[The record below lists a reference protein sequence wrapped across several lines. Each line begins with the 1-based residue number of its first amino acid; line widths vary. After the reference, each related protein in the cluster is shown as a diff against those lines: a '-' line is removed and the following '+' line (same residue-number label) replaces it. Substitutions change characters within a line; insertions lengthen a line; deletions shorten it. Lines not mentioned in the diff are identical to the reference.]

1 MRKVYILR
9 YMFLSIIGVLPMMG
23 WGQTFKHY
31 AGHANNSDDYE
42 VIDASQGCLRQK
54 THEYEYT
61 IAMPEGGSLELPLPI
76 VNYMN
81 NGGDLEPRG
90 YFRWYN
96 YDTDKASDNLKQTS
110 QYNCLLTTLSDG
122 NNINKGLFAYNISMN
137 YYANH
142 TTVGVTY
149 TRPSDANW
157 KGENIACDVSRYVD
171 GCQGTFQHE
180 PTLSVRYIFHIIP
193 AKQLADEIKGKLL
206 ETGTGRDYSYED
218 EKDITVG
225 LKDKAATMTLRLNFN
240 DIGNYYFHPMS
251 NINTHHVFAT
261 DDAHKI
267 QASDFS
273 DEVVQANAIQW
284 RVYNSDK
291 SQYVWWTYKAG
302 SSTPRFF
309 DISLDLLNNTGVGAW
324 QDLNFK
330 KVSSKQTF
338 KYGDRIYVV
347 AIAENT
353 QTEQFCPI
361 SNFSCQVMNHYP
373 MTVDELKAANENTR
387 LVSYLDE
394 HYRSVAT
401 VSFDHDDDEQTLL
414 APTNANDNQ
423 DRLPSKWSKRSYGF
437 VYRDLIN
444 QSAGGTSVNKWA
456 NPRHSPLHG
465 EYGLYKT
472 ANVRGWSGHGSD
484 GGTSGLDNY
493 LWFSTNTLYDRT
505 YESTNG
511 AQYGHFLY
519 IDAADE
525 SRQIAEADFKADLC
539 VGSQVIFSS
548 AIADMTSG
556 PEQPQ
561 VLFKLYGV
569 HYDENNEETERH
581 LLHSFSTGSF
591 KNNRASLSTGKWYQG
606 YGKMVLQK
614 ESGVNNYTDF
624 KIVVDNFCKSTS
636 GADYAFDDLR
646 IYTKASKVD
655 VLQSAPICPDVDI
668 NQGTPTY
675 IKLKV
680 RALQETMAALADH
693 QDKKLY
699 FRFVDANG
707 KPTTTVNYGTAAQPE
722 YKWGSTTIH
731 SSIDEGETMDGA
743 KMYEKV
749 NDEWYVNI
757 ANRNFNLDP
766 KQTYYLSFAF
776 DDESVEDKNLLSWGK
791 PSDVCSIYS
800 ENFKMLQQTVVVTDA
815 NGNIA
820 TSVTIPCEKGAAP
833 QYQIKAQLQT
843 VDQNNGGS
851 VNLQSIKFNWYIDNT
866 HGDPVVR
873 NSSEFKNIPL
883 TEGEHT
889 IYVEPTTG
897 SATVT
902 EGGVNYEICL
912 GMMSFKLR
920 AVKNGPKLEFGFTDV
935 TYPKDYTRTIRLG
948 LPQVKAMAQ
957 QAKVDGKKGFL
968 RIPVCGK
975 TFIADNSAN
984 LLFVKYN
991 GDKTPFS
998 TIYLSGTND
1007 PTYQNRLGEGLKL
1020 AELESTT
1027 LARNATQLG
1036 LKFMPQVDETQ
1047 TSGTDVQ
1054 LHEGYWYEGILVFN
1068 EDGSKGTTVLCSG
1081 ETYVRFEIV
1090 PEYATWN
1097 PTANQNMSA
1106 AWNNDQ
1112 NWIRS
1117 TRSELYKSEADYTDY
1132 VGSSTS
1138 TSVANSA
1145 SGTNSTSA
1153 ANANEVAI
1161 DRMNAYVPMK
1171 FTKVV
1176 IPNLSGLYFPD
1187 LGYIAY
1193 QKSNGIATKLS
1204 NAKGDVATTNIQYA
1218 ILAKWDATDTTN
1230 HGLNVDGNLECEK
1243 FYGNTCDQIYFKP
1256 GGELLDQCYLIY
1268 NKAWVEKE
1276 LKPNTWYALS
1286 SPLKDVYAG
1295 DMYVPKASNR
1305 QETEAFEPISF
1316 SEQNN
1321 NRVTSPFYQRSW
1333 DDTSAEEIKLSELGT
1348 EASHKAYDY
1357 SGTGISFADQDLKAV
1372 SANWSHVYNKVDKE
1386 YSPME
1391 GFALKMGDKYT
1402 VSSDTP
1408 TALLRL
1414 PKADTKYTYYNRE
1427 QSTVNGGDS
1436 QSGST
1441 SSGSTITATL
1451 NKENAYRLVVD
1462 EDKQESALGKMSQSL
1477 SKLSDGNVY
1486 YLVGN
1491 PYMATLS
1498 MYKFIKANPALS
1510 PTIYVYENGALK
1522 LYDKLDMST
1531 QSYESKNDVTIA
1543 PMQSFFVKL
1552 ADGQTASSLNF
1563 TSAMT
1568 VDREV
1573 LGGVKTQAAE
1583 DEAQSRLLTMRVS
1596 DGSNSS
1602 EARVVV
1608 NAEATPDYDSSEDAP
1623 LLYDENLKDVPML
1636 YTVADDQA
1644 VAVNTMPSID
1654 WLPLGVISNG
1664 ASSSSANVLGSNKAD
1679 ASSTTKLSLKL
1690 KGLAKLSA
1698 PLYLYDAESKQYREL
1713 KDDEAVEIAANEH
1726 GRYFLTTTRGAT
1738 GIEAATMDENAVKV
1752 YSPVSG
1758 TLVVSS
1764 PAPILNKVE
1773 VFTVDGKL
1781 VATRQLQEANTVSIP
1796 VEASAVYIVKVTVRL
1811 DSNQYSNENDKVLT
1825 RKLSIR

>member
-1 MRKVYILR
+1 
-9 YMFLSIIGVLPMMG
+9 MFLSIIGVLPMMG
-23 WGQTFKHY
+23 WGQVFRHY
-31 AGHANNSDDYE
+31 EGIANKSGDYE
-42 VIDASQGCLRQK
+42 VIDASKDCLRQK
-54 THEYEYT
+54 THEFHYYIPVKAGVPT
-61 IAMPEGGSLELPLPI
+61 LLNLPI
-76 VNYMN
+76 VKYTQDG
-81 NGGDLEPRG
+81 GGDALEPRG
-90 YFRWYN
+90 FFRYYN
-96 YDTDKASDNLKQTS
+96 YDTDMKSDHLSAYASSSNK
-110 QYNCLLTTLSDG
+110 LTEMTDG
-122 NNINKGLFAYNISMN
+122 NGYSKGLVAYDIRVNAIRN
-137 YYANH
+137 
-142 TTVGVTY
+142 TVGVNY
-149 TRPSDANW
+149 TRPNDANW
-157 KGENIACDVSRYVD
+157 TGETVACDVSRYVD
-171 GCQGTFQHE
+171 GCENGTFTHE
-180 PTLSVRYIFHIIP
+180 PTLSMRYIFHMIP
-193 AKQLADEIKGKLL
+193 AEKYADDLQAAILKGVGSKVNDL
-206 ETGTGRDYSYED
+206 TYED
-218 EKDITVG
+218 NKEMSVG
-225 LKDKAATMTLRLNFN
+225 LRDSVSQLTLRLNFN
-240 DIGNYYFHPMS
+240 DITHYFFHPMRDLGK
-251 NINTHHVFAT
+251 HHIYYS
-261 DDAHKI
+261 DDQYQIKESYFDKS
-267 QASDFS
+267 QLM
-273 DEVVQANAIQW
+273 QANYIMW
-284 RVYNSDK
+284 RVYNADK
-291 SQYVWWTYKAG
+291 TMCATFWKG
-302 SSTPRFF
+302 GRFF
-309 DISLDLLNNTGVGAW
+309 TLTLNN
-324 QDLNFK
+324 LNSHQWNYLNNSAVPNAK
-330 KVSSKQTF
+330 KPSLTF
-338 KYGDRIYVV
+338 GSRVYVV
-347 AIAENT
+347 AYAYNT
-353 QTEQFCPI
+353 SNANVACPVA
-361 SNFSCQVMNHYP
+361 NFAVTFYNHYP
-373 MTVDELKAANENTR
+373 QTAEQLKAKSQNTR
-387 LVSYLDE
+387 LVDYLDE
-394 HYRSVAT
+394 HYRAVAK
-401 VSFDHDDDEQTLL
+401 VSFDDDDDEMTKYK
-414 APTNANDNQ
+414 PTSPNDNQ
-423 DRLPSKWSKRSYGF
+423 DRLPSSWQKRSYGF
-437 VYRDLIN
+437 VYRDLIDKT
-444 QSAGGTSVNKWA
+444 APGTQNNKWH
-456 NPRHSPLHG
+456 NPKHSPLHG

-472 ANVRGWSGHGSD
+472 ANVRGISGAGEAFV
-484 GGTSGLDNY
+484 DNY
-493 LWFSTNTLYDRT
+493 LWYQHGTLYDRT

-525 SRQIAEADFKADLC
+525 SRQIAEADFKANLC
-539 VGSQVIFSS
+539 AGSQVIFSS
-548 AIADMTSG
+548 AISDMTSG
-556 PEQPQ
+556 SVKPE

-569 HYDENNEETERH
+569 NYDETTGKETDRK
-581 LLHSFSTGSF
+581 LLHSFSTGYFSG
-591 KNNRASLSTGKWYQG
+591 NIDDYATCKWYQG

-614 ESGVNNYTDF
+614 ESGVNNYENF
-624 KIVVDNFCKSTS
+624 KLVVDNLCQGTG

-655 VLQSAPICPDVDI
+655 VLQSTPICPSVDI
-668 NQGTPTY
+668 SQGY
-675 IKLKV
+675 NESSMGNIKLKI
-680 RALQETMAALADH
+680 RALQETMTALAEH
-693 QDKKLY
+693 QDQKKLY
-699 FRFVDANG
+699 FRFVDSDGNVV
-707 KPTTTVNYGTAAQPE
+707 KNINYGTASEPNTQ
-722 YKWGSTTIH
+722 WGTTTIYNEV
-731 SSIDEGETMDGA
+731 DNGKTVDGSR
-743 KMYEKV
+743 MYEQID
-749 NDEWYVNI
+749 NEWYVNL

-766 KQTYYLSFAF
+766 NKTYYVSMAF
-776 DDESVEDKNLLSWGK
+776 DDDNVKDKNQLNWGK
-791 PSDVCSIYS
+791 PSDVCSLYS
-800 ENFKMLQQTVVVTDA
+800 ETFKLVQQTVVVSDA

-820 TSVTIPCEKGAAP
+820 TQVTIPCEKNQTP
-833 QYQIKAQLQT
+833 QYNIKAQIQT
-843 VDQNNGGS
+843 TDQNNGGTI
-851 VNLQSIKFNWYIDNT
+851 NLQSIKFNWYVDDT
-866 HGDPVVR
+866 HGVPVVT
-873 NSSEFKNIPL
+873 NSSEFKNVTL
-883 TEGEHT
+883 SEGEHT
-889 IYVEPTTG
+889 IYVEPVNSST
-897 SATVT
+897 TVT
-902 EGGVNYEICL
+902 EGGVSYEICL

-920 AVKNGPKLEFGFTDV
+920 AVKNGPKLAFGFSDV
-935 TYPKDYTRTIRLG
+935 LLPGNYTPTVRIG
-948 LPQVKAMAQ
+948 LPQVKALAER
-957 QAKVDGKKGFL
+957 AKANANSGYLKV
-968 RIPVCGK
+968 PVSSK
-975 TFIADNSAN
+975 SFVADNSQN

-998 TIYLSGTND
+998 TIYLSDTND
-1007 PTYQNRLGEGLKL
+1007 PSYQNRLGEGLKL

-1027 LARNATQLG
+1027 LPRNATQLG
-1036 LKFMPQVDETQ
+1036 LKFATQ
-1047 TSGTDVQ
+1047 TDEVQTTGKDVQ

-1081 ETYVRFEIV
+1081 ETYLRFEVV

-1097 PTANQNMSA
+1097 PTASNKMSA

-1117 TRSELYKSEADYTDY
+1117 TRSELYKSGADEYPDY
-1132 VGSSTS
+1132 IGSS
-1138 TSVANSA
+1138 ASA
-1145 SGTNSTSA
+1145 STG
-1153 ANANEVAI
+1153 NATGVAI

-1204 NAKGDVATTNIQYA
+1204 NAKGDAATTNIQYA
-1218 ILAKWDATDTTN
+1218 ILAKWDATDEAN
-1230 HGLNVDGNLECEK
+1230 HGLTSDGNLECEK

-1295 DMYVPKASNR
+1295 DMYVPKAGNR
-1305 QETEAFEPISF
+1305 QENEAFEPISF

-1333 DDTSAEEIKLSELGT
+1333 DDTSAEEIKLSDLGEQT
-1348 EASHKAYDY
+1348 SHKAYDY

-1414 PKADTKYTYYNRE
+1414 PKADTQYAYYNRE

-1441 SSGSTITATL
+1441 SSGSTTSGSTITATL

-1596 DGSNSS
+1596 DGNNSS

-1608 NAEATPDYDSSEDAP
+1608 NADATPDYDSSEDAP
-1623 LLYDENLKDVPML
+1623 LLYDENLKDLPML

-1644 VAVNTMPSID
+1644 VAVNTVPSID

-1664 ASSSSANVLGSNKAD
+1664 ASSSSANVLGRNKAD

-1690 KGLAKLSA
+1690 KGLDKLSA

-1713 KDDEAVEIAANEH
+1713 TDDEAVEIAANEH

-1738 GIEAATMDENAVKV
+1738 GIEAATTDENAVKV

>member
-23 WGQTFKHY
+23 WGQVFRHY
-31 AGHANNSDDYE
+31 EGIANKSGDYE
-42 VIDASQGCLRQK
+42 VIDASKDCLRQK
-54 THEYEYT
+54 THEYHYYYALKKGEHR
-61 IAMPEGGSLELPLPI
+61 ALSLPI
-76 VNYMN
+76 KDFNDRN
-81 NGGDLEPRG
+81 LTKDIDLEPAG
-90 YFRWYN
+90 FFRWYN
-96 YDTDKASDNLKQTS
+96 YDTDRASQNVAADGSSTYLHS
-110 QYNCLLTTLSDG
+110 VSDG
-122 NNINKGLFAYNISMN
+122 NNYAKGLVAYNLPKQAKQQN
-137 YYANH
+137 
-142 TTVGVTY
+142 VGVIY
-149 TRPSDANW
+149 TRPNDANW

-171 GCQGTFQHE
+171 GCKNGFEHE
-180 PTLSVRYIFHIIP
+180 PTLSIRYIFHIIP
-193 AKQLADEIKGKLL
+193 AEQLADDIQNAVVKGVESKANNL
-206 ETGTGRDYSYED
+206 TYED
-218 EKDITVG
+218 NKDITVG
-225 LKDKAATMTLRLNFN
+225 LKAPNSQFSLRLNFN
-240 DIGNYYFHPMS
+240 DINLYYIHPLQDVGK
-251 NINTHHVFAT
+251 HHVFYKNENN
-261 DDAHKI
+261 KI
-267 QASDFS
+267 QASYFNDQKLI
-273 DEVVQANAIQW
+273 QANMIMW
-284 RVYNSDK
+284 RIYNSDK
-291 SQYVWWTYKAG
+291 TLCHSEWGKT
-302 SSTPRFF
+302 SRF
-309 DISLDLLNNTGVGAW
+309 LDLSLTTLNGYNEWFTL
-324 QDLNFK
+324 DN
-330 KVSSKQTF
+330 SKANQKPTF
-338 KYGDRIYVV
+338 TYGSRFYVV
-347 AIAENT
+347 AYAYNSSNINEL
-353 QTEQFCPI
+353 CPI
-361 SNFSCQVMNHYP
+361 ANFTVNLYNSYP
-373 MTVDELKAANENTR
+373 MTLYQLQAAENNLR
-387 LVSYLDE
+387 MIDYLDS

-401 VSFDHDDDEQTLL
+401 ISFDDDDDEQTFLK
-414 APTNANDNQ
+414 PTNYDNNQ
-423 DRLPSKWSKRSYGF
+423 DRLPSKWAKRSYGF

-444 QSAGGTSVNKWA
+444 YSAGGTNSIWT
-456 NPRHSPLHG
+456 NPQHSPQHG

-472 ANVRGWSGHGSD
+472 ANVSGVSN
-484 GGTSGLDNY
+484 DNAMAGKGY
-493 LWFSTNTLYDRT
+493 KWYNHTPLYDRT
-505 YESTNG
+505 YVSTNG

-519 IDAADE
+519 VDASDE

-539 VGSQVIFSS
+539 AGSQVIFSS

-556 PEQPQ
+556 SERPQ
-561 VLFKLYGV
+561 LMFKLYGV
-569 HYDENNEETERH
+569 DYDENNKEVERK
-581 LLHSFSTGSF
+581 LLHSFSTGNFS
-591 KNNRASLSTGKWYQG
+591 NNTDEQKAVWYQG

-614 ESGVNNYTDF
+614 ESGVNNYQDF
-624 KIVVDNFCKSTS
+624 KIVVDNMCQKTN

-655 VLQSAPICPDVDI
+655 VLQSTPICPTVDTDK
-668 NQGTPTY
+668 NPTAPTTVQ
-675 IKLKV
+675 LKI
-680 RALQETMAALADH
+680 RGLQETMAALADH
-693 QDKKLY
+693 VDGKTLY
-699 FRFVDANG
+699 YRFVKADG
-707 KPTTTVNYGTAAQPE
+707 TPVTDVNYATSGNPAN
-722 YKWGSTTIH
+722 YKWGTTTIYNNV
-731 SSIDEGETMDGA
+731 DESRKVDNSA
-743 KMYEKV
+743 MYEKI
-749 NDEWYVNI
+749 NDEWYVVI
-757 ANRNFNLDP
+757 ANRYFGLKSNQN
-766 KQTYYLSFAF
+766 YYLSLAF
-776 DDESVEDKNLLSWGK
+776 DDEAIKDKDQLAWGK
-791 PSDVCSIYS
+791 PSDVCSLYS
-800 ENFKMLQQTVVVTDA
+800 ENFQMVQQKVVVTDA
-815 NGNIA
+815 NGSIA
-820 TSVTIPCEKGAAP
+820 TSVTIPCDDNATPE
-833 QYQIKAQLQT
+833 YNIKAALQT

-851 VNLQSIKFNWYIDNT
+851 INLSGVLFDWYVDEET
-866 HGDPVVR
+866 QAKVTK
-873 NSSEFKNIPL
+873 SAEFKNIKL
-883 TEGEHT
+883 SVGEHT
-889 IYVEPTTG
+889 IRVMPVSKTDTI
-897 SATVT
+897 VQ
-902 EGGVNYEICL
+902 GGVAYQICL
-912 GMMSFKLR
+912 EEMTFKLR
-920 AVKNGPKLEFGFTDV
+920 VVKNGPALNFGFEQV
-935 TYPKDYTRTIRLG
+935 SYPNNSQRTVRLG
-948 LPQVKAMAQ
+948 LPQIRVL
-957 QAKVDGKKGFL
+957 AKQEATGKGGYFHL
-968 RIPVCGK
+968 PVCGK
-975 TFIADNSAN
+975 NFIADNSTK
-984 LLFVKYN
+984 LQFVEET
-991 GDKTPFS
+991 DKDNKDDAKLTKVM
-998 TIYLSGTND
+998 YLSGTND
-1007 PTYQNRLGEGLKL
+1007 PCYQDRLGNMLKL
-1020 AELESTT
+1020 AELENNYVDRNSTY
-1027 LARNATQLG
+1027 LAV
-1036 LKFMPQVDETQ
+1036 KFLPQKSQNDTSSDE
-1047 TSGTDVQ
+1047 VQ
-1054 LHEGYWYEGILVFN
+1054 LHEGYWYEGILIYR
-1068 EDGSKGTTVLCSG
+1068 EDGSKGTTVLCAG
-1081 ETYVRFEIV
+1081 ESYVRFEIV
-1090 PEYATWN
+1090 PEYVTWN
-1097 PTANQNMSA
+1097 PTASNKMSA

-1112 NWIRS
+1112 NWMRS
-1117 TRSELYKSEADYTDY
+1117 TSGEIYKTTGYPDY
-1132 VGSSTS
+1132 VGYDGLSPK
-1138 TSVANSA
+1138 
-1145 SGTNSTSA
+1145 SGGDNV
-1153 ANANEVAI
+1153 EI
-1161 DRMNAYVPMK
+1161 DRQSSYVPMK

-1204 NAKGDVATTNIQYA
+1204 NAKGDAATTNIQYA
-1218 ILAKWDATDTTN
+1218 ILAKWDATDEAN
-1230 HGLNVDGNLECEK
+1230 HGLTSDGNLECEK

-1333 DDTSAEEIKLSELGT
+1333 DDASAEEIKLSELGT

-1402 VSSDTP
+1402 VTDATP

-1414 PKADTKYTYYNRE
+1414 PKADTQYTYYNRE

-1436 QSGST
+1436 QSGSTSSGST

-1510 PTIYVYENGALK
+1510 PTIYVYENGTLK

-1531 QSYESKNDVTIA
+1531 QTYESKNDVTIA

-1583 DEAQSRLLTMRVS
+1583 DEVQSRLLTMRVS

-1644 VAVNTMPSID
+1644 VAVNTVPSID

-1664 ASSSSANVLGSNKAD
+1664 ASSSSANVLGRNKAD

-1690 KGLAKLSA
+1690 KGLDKLSA

-1713 KDDEAVEIAANEH
+1713 TDDEAVEIAANEH

-1738 GIEAATMDENAVKV
+1738 GIEAATTDENAVKV